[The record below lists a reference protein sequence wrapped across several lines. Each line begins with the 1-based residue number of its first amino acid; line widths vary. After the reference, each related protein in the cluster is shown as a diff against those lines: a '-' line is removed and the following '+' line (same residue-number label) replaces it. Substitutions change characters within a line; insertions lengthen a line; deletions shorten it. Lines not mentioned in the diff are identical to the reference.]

1 MTTANPP
8 RAGAVLRRVFTLEL
22 ETRAE
27 GDTARVVEASLSSEE
42 PVERGWGVEILSHAK
57 AAVDLTRARDG
68 LPLLWQHDPREL
80 VGRVENI
87 RLRGG
92 RLRGRLRFGNSQR
105 ARDAWEDVVAGVCVD
120 VSIGYAI
127 DAVEQ
132 GRDSEHR
139 EIYTATKWSPL
150 EVSLVSIPA
159 DSTVG
164 IGRAR
169 ESFMETEN
177 QPSRGAHEL
186 RENAAA
192 RTERE
197 RVLEIQA
204 IGDHWNCG
212 EEARRAIAEGWA
224 LGDFQA
230 WALKHKVPMGRALEN
245 PPTAIGIGERSAIGI
260 GGRELNQYSLLRAAS
275 AHSSKDWR
283 TAGLELEASDAVAA
297 KLGRRARGFFVPFE
311 VLTAPIGRAV
321 EKGGSAT
328 GAALVGTE
336 LLSSSFVEILRN
348 RARVRALGATMLPGL
363 MQDVDIPRQTGAAT
377 AAWLG
382 EGGTS
387 TPSDSA
393 FDAVSLTPKTVA
405 GSTNVTRRMLLQGAP
420 AIEMLVR
427 ADLATVLALAVDL
440 AAMFGSGSS
449 NQPRGIVNVSG
460 VGSVAIGANGGAPTW
475 PHMIAL
481 ESEVAIDN
489 ADGGALGY
497 ITNSKVRGKLK
508 ATEKATSTAEFVW
521 EQPPGTEAGFGVLN
535 GYRAAV
541 SNQVPSNLVKGS
553 SGAVCSAIIF
563 GDFAS
568 LLIGEWGVL
577 DVSADPYTLG
587 SSGGVVM
594 RAFYDVDVVVRHPE
608 AFAVLTDATTT

>member
-8 RAGAVLRRVFTLEL
+8 RAGALLRRVFTLEL

-42 PVERGWGVEILSHAK
+42 PVERVWGVEFLSHAK
-57 AAVDLTRARDG
+57 DAVDLTRARDG

-80 VGRVENI
+80 VSRVEAI
-87 RLRGG
+87 RLRGR

-105 ARDAWEDVVAGVCVD
+105 ARDVWEDVGAGVCVD

-127 DAVEQ
+127 EAVEQ
-132 GRDSEHR
+132 GRDSEDR
-139 EIYTATKWSPL
+139 VTYTATRWAPL

-159 DSTVG
+159 DATVG
-164 IGRAR
+164 IGRSR
-169 ESFMETEN
+169 ESFMGAEN
-177 QPSRGAHEL
+177 QNERASLEVRDNP
-186 RENAAA
+186 AAT
-192 RTERE
+192 RERE
-197 RVLEIQA
+197 RVLEIQS
-204 IGDHWNCG
+204 IGERFGVRDQ
-212 EEARRAIAEGWA
+212 AQRAIAEGWPLADFRAWTLKQIPPGAA
-224 LGDFQA
+224 LA
-230 WALKHKVPMGRALEN
+230 M
-245 PPTAIGIGERSAIGI
+245 PPTAIGLGERSAIGI
-260 GGRELNQYSLLRAAS
+260 GGRELADYSLVRAAS
-275 AHSSKDWR
+275 AFASKDWR
-283 TAGLELEASDAVAA
+283 GAGLELEASDAVAT

-311 VLTAPIGRAV
+311 VLSAPIGRAV
-321 EKGGSAT
+321 EKAGSAT

-336 LLSSSFVEILRN
+336 LVSASFVELLRN

-363 MQDVDIPRQTGAAT
+363 IQDVDIPRQTGAAT
-377 AAWLG
+377 AAWLA

-393 FDAVSLTPKTVA
+393 FDAVALSPKTVA
-405 GSTNVTRRMLLQGAP
+405 ASTNVTRRMLLQGAP

-440 AAMFGSGSS
+440 AAMFGTASG

-460 VGSVAIGANGGAPTW
+460 VGSVAIGTNGGAPTW

-489 ADGGALGY
+489 ADGGSLGY

-508 ATEKATSTAEFVW
+508 ATEKATNTAEFVW

-541 SNQVPSNLVKGS
+541 SNQVPSNLVKGT

-563 GDFAS
+563 GDWSA
-568 LLIGEWGVL
+568 LLIGEWGTL
-577 DVSADPYTLG
+577 DVMADPYALG
-587 SSGGVVM
+587 SSGGVVL
-594 RAFYDVDVVVRHPE
+594 RGFYDVDIAVRHPE